1 MKIGFGKYKPSQKAI
16 AVVTGA
22 GSGIGR
28 AFAIEIAQR
37 GGVVLCSDINLESA
51 QATAGTIKAQ
61 GAHAVAYACDV
72 SQATQVEKMAA
83 EASALL
89 VHPTLN
95 PEAQAVSL
103 LINNAGVGIGGR
115 VDELTLEDWAW
126 CLNINLWGVI
136 HGCHYFAPMLK
147 NQRQGGIVNVA
158 SAAGFG
164 ALPEM
169 AAYNVS
175 KAGVMSLSETLHAEL
190 KKFGISV
197 NVLCPTIVPTNI
209 MHNGRI
215 PPHMSGLAHKAM
227 SQLAWTTAE
236 KVVNKTLDALD
247 KWQLYTVPQPDARL
261 VWAIKRW
268 APSTYAAG
276 LGEAY
281 RFVR

>member
-1 MKIGFGKYKPSQKAI
+1 MKKVFGKYKPSQKAI

-37 GGVVLCSDINLESA
+37 GGLVLCADINLESA
-51 QATAGTIKAQ
+51 QATVEIITAK

-72 SQATQVEKMAA
+72 SQAAQMEKMAS
-83 EASALL
+83 EASTLL
-89 VHPTLN
+89 AHPVLN
-95 PEAQAVSL
+95 PEAQVVSL

-115 VDELTLEDWAW
+115 VDELKLEDWEW
-126 CLNINLWGVI
+126 CLGINLWGVI
-136 HGCHYFAPMLK
+136 HGCHYFTPMFK
-147 NQRQGGIVNVA
+147 RQGRGGIVNVA

-175 KAGVMSLSETLHAEL
+175 KAGVMSLSETLYAEL
-190 KKFGISV
+190 KKFGIAV

-215 PPHMSGLAHKAM
+215 PDHMSGLAHKAM
-227 SQLAWTTAE
+227 SKLAFTTAE
-236 KVVNKTLDALD
+236 KVVIKTLDALD
-247 KWQLYTVPQPDARL
+247 AGQLYTVPQPDARL

-268 APSTYAAG
+268 MPSAYASG
-276 LGEAY
+276 LGQAY
-281 RFVR
+281 KLAK